1 VRRSSPLGRTRYAR
15 SPWVRAVLIPLMLAG
30 AASSAHAQQVLL
42 QLRPHAGD
50 TLHMRLDQE
59 MNITRTGQ
67 VALGD
72 AATAVTTTWVVL
84 QRMIVERADTSGTE
98 VMQVTDSVST
108 ERIDDRGPEPA
119 PRRNRPVDG
128 SHVLLHVAPD
138 GAVTLLDST
147 NSVSSALREVL
158 RDLPVTFPRD
168 PVKVGQSW
176 VRAMQLPPG
185 AGYGRQGGEI
195 KLEFRLDSVADGSDL
210 AYVSVHGPLGGAR
223 VNAAVGG
230 ARVTTRGTLAG
241 TMVIDRRR
249 GWLTDWHAT
258 IDVEY
263 DMQPPTGSNQSPGRM
278 RMTATQWLRAIDRP

>member
-1 VRRSSPLGRTRYAR
+1 
-15 SPWVRAVLIPLMLAG
+15 
-30 AASSAHAQQVLL
+30 
-42 QLRPHAGD
+42 
-50 TLHMRLDQE
+50 MRLDQE

-67 VALGD
+67 AALGD

-84 QRMIVERADTSGTE
+84 QRMIVEHADTSGTE
-98 VMQVTDSVST
+98 ILQVTDSVST

-158 RDLPVTFPRD
+158 RNLPVTFPRD
-168 PVKVGQSW
+168 PVQVGHSW
-176 VRAMQLPPG
+176 VRAMKLPAGP
-185 AGYGRQGGEI
+185 GYGKGGEI

-223 VNAAVGG
+223 VNATAGG
-230 ARVTTRGTLAG
+230 VTLVTRGSLAG
-241 TMVIDRRR
+241 TMVVDRRR

-258 IDVEY
+258 IDVQY
-263 DMQPPTGSNQSPGRM
+263 DMQPPPGSNQSPGRM